1 MKASELVLAPDGS
14 LYHIR
19 LTSSTLSD
27 KVLLVGD
34 PERVNMFKDIF
45 ESIEYESHNREIH
58 ALTGLYHG
66 TRLTALSTG
75 MGCDNI
81 DIVMTELDAALRVD
95 GGQWTDHSDRHL
107 QLVRIGTSGSLQA
120 DIDCG
125 SHVASAYAIGL
136 DGLMNYY
143 KEWAAGS
150 GQWAAMEEAFLEHMQ
165 LNERLAHPYCVA
177 GSPLL
182 LNKIAT
188 DMHHG
193 ITATAPGFYGPQGRT
208 IRLHPAIDDLN
219 EKLASFS
226 YNNLPVTNLE
236 METSAIYGFSHL
248 LGHQALT
255 VCLIIAN
262 RPRGTFLNDYH
273 PQMRQLVGTVVE
285 RLAE

>member
-19 LTSSTLSD
+19 LTRSTLAN

-34 PERVNMFKDIF
+34 PGRVNMFKEIF
-45 ESIEYESHNREIH
+45 ESIEFESDNREIH
-58 ALTGLYHG
+58 VLTGRYHG
-66 TRLTALSTG
+66 QRLTALSTG

-81 DIVMTELDAALRVD
+81 DIVLTELDAARHVEH
-95 GGQWTDHSDRHL
+95 GEWKAESTDLSPL

-125 SHVASAYAIGL
+125 SHVASAYAVGL

-143 KEWAAGS
+143 REWDTPLPD
-150 GQWAAMEEAFLEHMQ
+150 MEQAFDRHLE
-165 LNERLAHPYCVA
+165 LDGRLAHPYCVQ

-188 DMHHG
+188 DMHRG

-208 IRLHPAIDDLN
+208 IRLHPAVGDLN
-219 EKLASFS
+219 ERLATFS
-226 YNNLPVTNLE
+226 YDGLPVTNLE

-273 PQMRQLVGTVVE
+273 PQMRQLIGTVVE